1 MRRPEKPKYVYRVV
15 RHNKRRG
22 DAVYWYSAPPGLDR
36 VPIPHPYMS
45 PEFVAFAERRNR
57 DSEKIT
63 IPAPPGTF
71 EQLADIYRGVPIFG
85 VTPSK
90 AQIASDPAR
99 YAVGRPEQVAASQ
112 EWRDLEP
119 RTRKDYTRFVDRI
132 LGLWRHE
139 LVADLEVEMVT
150 GMRDARRSTPRM
162 ANYMLNVLNA
172 MLSLALQKKRSFG
185 ISANVAAN
193 VTRFGVKSGVKPRR
207 AYWTYEDE
215 KRFLDDADQTDP
227 VMALGQR
234 LLAFTGQRPGDVRA
248 MMLTDYDGE
257 KIRVVQSK
265 TKARVWIK
273 CHKDLKPHLETA
285 IAEARAAGVAN
296 GAFLRG
302 VRGEPMGERYF
313 ATRWDAVSSRTG
325 TLHLNR
331 QDLRRTAVVRL
342 AEADCTVPQIA
353 AITGHS
359 LKQVEGIME
368 TYFVRTYEMGAA
380 AITKLEEHQERLKD
394 ERN

>member
-1 MRRPEKPKYVYRVV
+1 
-15 RHNKRRG
+15 
-22 DAVYWYSAPPGLDR
+22 
-36 VPIPHPYMS
+36 MS

-57 DSEKIT
+57 ESQKVT
-63 IPAPPGTF
+63 TPASAGTF

-85 VTPSK
+85 VIPSK
-90 AQIASDPAR
+90 AQIALDPAR
-99 YAVGRPEQVAASQ
+99 YAVGRPEQVAPSQ
-112 EWRDLEP
+112 EWLDLEP

-132 LGLWRHE
+132 LVLWRHE
-139 LVADLEVEMVT
+139 LVTDLEVEMVT
-150 GMRDARRSTPRM
+150 EMRDARRGTPRM

-172 MLSLALQKKRSFG
+172 MLSLALQKKRTFG

-193 VTRFGVKSGVKPRR
+193 VTRFGVKAGVKPRR
-207 AYWTYEDE
+207 VYWTYEDE

-234 LLAFTGQRPGDVRA
+234 LLAFTGQRPGDTRT

-273 CHKDLKPHLETA
+273 CHKDLKPYLETA

-313 ATRWDAVSSRTG
+313 ATRWDAVASRTR

-380 AITKLEEHQERLKD
+380 AITKLEVHQDRLKD